1 MSYSGSDI
9 QIQIYLTLTECQAP
23 QVAKHYIHCG
33 HSSSDQIQ
41 SRKFDEGIE
50 ISDSTCVDSAI
61 AKPNMINKTD

>member
-33 HSSSDQIQ
+33 TQVQIRSNQ
-41 SRKFDEGIE
+41 GNSMKELKFQ
-50 ISDSTCVDSAI
+50 TPLVLTQPL
-61 AKPNMINKTD
+61 PNQT